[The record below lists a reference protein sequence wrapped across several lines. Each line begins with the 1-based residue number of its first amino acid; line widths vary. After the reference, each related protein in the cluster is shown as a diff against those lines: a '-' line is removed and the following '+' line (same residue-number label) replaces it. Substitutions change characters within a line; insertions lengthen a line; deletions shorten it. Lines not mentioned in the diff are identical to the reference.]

1 MITTLYKKDWKAHW
15 KLMVGILAAITLY
28 FAVIIGMYDPADGT
42 ALQQLVAMKLPEEFL
57 AAFGFTNMDNSL
69 LGFLSGYLY
78 GFLLLAL
85 PLIPIIAIA
94 NRLVASL
101 VDRGAMASL
110 LSSAVTRR
118 QVALTQAAF
127 LISTV
132 FTICLFIT
140 SIGIL
145 LSEVSFPGLLNIQG
159 FLKLNSGLFL
169 TLLAT
174 SALCFF
180 FSCLFNESRLSL
192 ALGAGLPVMFLV
204 MQMLVNYNPDL
215 GLLKWLSLFSLFV
228 PTDFTGGQPVLIPML
243 ALGAVSLVFYTAG
256 ILVFD
261 KKDLPL

>member
-1 MITTLYKKDWKAHW
+1 
-15 KLMVGILAAITLY
+15 
-28 FAVIIGMYDPADGT
+28 
-42 ALQQLVAMKLPEEFL
+42 
-57 AAFGFTNMDNSL
+57 
-69 LGFLSGYLY
+69 
-78 GFLLLAL
+78 
-85 PLIPIIAIA
+85 
-94 NRLVASL
+94 
-101 VDRGAMASL
+101 MASL

-140 SIGIL
+140 GIGIL